1 MFFFA
6 FFWRSRACGCG
17 GARWW
22 WGGEPTWQR
31 AARATYAGRKL
42 RACVCECV
50 CAYAPAPLC
59 RVPVCTTRLAFA
71 GSNSAGRGTCCL
83 ARVCVRALVFGFV
96 LMQFLF
102 FVFRLLLICYCFNSV
117 GGEGGGGGLNHHPA
131 VCRATSASAS
141 VCESCVCHVVAVWS
155 RVRRRFGSSAGRI
168 LNVYTYTYTYVY
180 VRACNCVRLNMFSRV
195 PGILHIVNLE

>member
-1 MFFFA
+1 MPKMVWIWQVALHACFFLL
-6 FFWRSRACGCG
+6 FFWRSHACGCG

-22 WGGEPTWQR
+22 WGGNRLGDARR
-31 AARATYAGRKL
+31 APTYAVRKL

-83 ARVCVRALVFGFV
+83 ARVCVRAFVFGFV

-102 FVFRLLLICYCFNSV
+102 FFRLLLICYCFNSV
-117 GGEGGGGGLNHHPA
+117 GGEGGGGWF
-131 VCRATSASAS
+131 
-141 VCESCVCHVVAVWS
+141 ESSSCCVPSNERVCVCV
-155 RVRRRFGSSAGRI
+155 RV
-168 LNVYTYTYTYVY
+168 L
-180 VRACNCVRLNMFSRV
+180 RV
-195 PGILHIVNLE
+195 PRGCCLVPCTSSLWFECRPYT